1 MPIYPKKKV
10 MAGRFGFLTE
20 KVQEGLDSG
29 KLEVGAGISD
39 VAGGLISNIGKK
51 DLGYGVSHQGV
62 GAATAGSAVSWGA
75 KGLQIGSKFGPLGA
89 IIGAGIGIQGGAIKG
104 FIDGKKQKEKALSQ
118 FKTNMSGEL
127 NKQAKE
133 SRSNYAGLAG
143 YKATSYK
150 NGGPIDVSK
159 KAVIMGGNLHKDGGN
174 PIVNTDS
181 GEKIAETERE
191 ELLLTSTQTSE
202 IEDFIRV
209 YENKKLNNTLE
220 NLGKRFQEI
229 ILNETIDNSGIYA

>member
-1 MPIYPKKKV
+1 MGIYPKKKV
-10 MAGRFGFLTE
+10 MAGRFGFDTA

-29 KLEVGAGISD
+29 KLEAGAGMINASS
-39 VAGGLISNIGKK
+39 GFISNIGKK
-51 DLGYGVSHQGV
+51 SIGYGVSYQGV
-62 GAATAGSAVSWGA
+62 GSATAGSAIDMGS
-75 KGLQIGSKFGPLGA
+75 KGLKIGSKFGAPGA
-89 IIGAGIGIQGGAIKG
+89 IIGAGVGIVAGGVTG
-104 FIDGKKQKEKALSQ
+104 FVNGKQAKEKALSQ

-127 NKQAKE
+127 NKQAKQ
-133 SRSNYAGLAG
+133 SRINYAGLAG